1 MPQDTLAAYAAEADA
16 LIPSFE
22 AISSADVLAPVM
34 AWLPSV
40 PSRIIDIGAG
50 TGRDAA
56 WLAARGHAV
65 LAVEPVAGFREAG
78 RRLHAHPRIR
88 WCDDTLPALERV
100 SETGFD
106 LILMVAAWHHIAP
119 EDRRSALHR
128 LRQLASPGGR
138 LLVSIRHGPGHPART
153 GFASDVVAG
162 SELAIQA
169 GFSLLFSRRVPSV
182 SAANREAGVTW
193 TWLVLRAT

>member
-1 MPQDTLAAYAAEADA
+1 MPQDILAAYAEEADA

-34 AWLPSV
+34 AWLPST
-40 PSRIIDIGAG
+40 PRRIIDIGAG

-56 WLAARGHAV
+56 WLAARGHTV

-78 RRLHAHPRIR
+78 MRLHAHPRIR
-88 WCDDTLPALERV
+88 WCEDTLPSLARIT
-100 SETGFD
+100 ETGFD

-119 EDRRSALHR
+119 EDRPPALRR
-128 LRQLASPGGR
+128 LRQLVSPDGR
-138 LLVSIRHGPGHPART
+138 LLMSIRHGPAPPART
-153 GFASDVVAG
+153 GFASDAVAS

-169 GFSLLFSRRVPSV
+169 GFSLLASRRVASV
-182 SAANREAGVTW
+182 SVANRAAGVTW
-193 TWLVLRAT
+193 TWLALRAV